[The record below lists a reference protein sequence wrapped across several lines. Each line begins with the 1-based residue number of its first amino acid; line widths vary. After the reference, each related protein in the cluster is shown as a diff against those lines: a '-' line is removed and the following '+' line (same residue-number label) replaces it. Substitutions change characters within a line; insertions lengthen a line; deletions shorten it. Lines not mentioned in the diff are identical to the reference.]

1 MASSSVDLILRDRT
15 RLASSRVRSGLR
27 GPRLL
32 AVLYLLVALPV
43 ACFLSWHTPPFQTAD
58 EDSHF
63 LRALQV
69 AHGGLVSARMK
80 SGRIGGMLPAGAD
93 QLAHGYFD
101 LRFHAHVDV
110 PARRYERDALVQP
123 GAPVEVSFANTA
135 IYPPV
140 FYLPAAAGILAG
152 EATGQGVLTDLRLA
166 RLATAFCA
174 TLMAASAIAITACGV
189 LPLFWL
195 LCLPMTVSLF
205 ASCSQDALVIASSA
219 LVAASISRL
228 AYRRHAGPG
237 AWIAVSAGLGCIAA
251 AKLPYLVLA
260 PLPLLWAGVGRLRS
274 VRMRLHGSGLSWLLL
289 PLLPLA
295 IGLGWLILGARPVI
309 TPNDAGKQIG
319 WLLAHPLRIPAIV
332 VETLHREAARLG
344 LEFIGVLGWL
354 DVPMSPVFY
363 GVSLFVIGA
372 LLGQERPG
380 RQRSY
385 VLPATLMVIAL
396 CGIGILGTLYLN
408 WTRVGAATVD
418 GLQGRYFIPLACFG
432 ILLLQPKAIAPRGS
446 TVVCV
451 AWALLAALVTI
462 SAIRHH
468 YTPGW

>member
-1 MASSSVDLILRDRT
+1 MASSSVDLILRDST
-15 RLASSRVRSGLR
+15 WLASSHVRLGLR

-69 AHGGLVSARMK
+69 AHGGLMSARMR

-93 QLAHGYFD
+93 RLAHGYLD

-123 GAPVEVSFANTA
+123 GAPAEVSFANTA
-135 IYPPV
+135 IYPPI

-152 EATGQGVLTDLRLA
+152 EATGNGVLAELRLA
-166 RLATAFCA
+166 RLANAFCA
-174 TLMAASAIAITACGV
+174 TLMAASAIAITVSGA

-228 AYRRHAGPG
+228 AYRRHADPG

-251 AKLPYLVLA
+251 AKLPYLLLA
-260 PLPLLWAGVGRLRS
+260 PLPLLWAGVGRLR
-274 VRMRLHGSGLSWLLL
+274 GSGFSWLLL

-295 IGLGWLILGARPVI
+295 IGLGWLFLGVRAVI
-309 TPNDAGKQIG
+309 APNDAGRQIG
-319 WLLAHPLRIPAIV
+319 WLLAHPLRIPGIV
-332 VETLHREAARLG
+332 VETLHVEAARLG

-354 DVPMSPVFY
+354 DVPLSPVFY
-363 GVSLFVIGA
+363 GVSVFVIGA

-380 RQRSY
+380 RQRPY
-385 VLPATLMVIAL
+385 VLSATLMVIAL

-451 AWALLAALVTI
+451 GWALLAALVTI